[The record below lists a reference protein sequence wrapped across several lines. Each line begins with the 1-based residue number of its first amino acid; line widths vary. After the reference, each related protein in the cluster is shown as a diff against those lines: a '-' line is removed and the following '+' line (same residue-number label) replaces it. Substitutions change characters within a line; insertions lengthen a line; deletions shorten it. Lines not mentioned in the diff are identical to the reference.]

1 MRGMRPIRFRLP
13 RRPQPYTT
21 FAVLYDLL
29 SLEWP
34 VYRSGRITAIEALE
48 LQCGARV
55 LDLGCGTGLNL
66 RHLQRRIGPAG
77 RIVALDASSSMLRQA
92 ARRARRHGW
101 DNVTFICADAATV
114 DCRAWAPVDAAIA
127 TYALS
132 VVPNRAA
139 AWRVMRQ
146 ATRPGGR
153 IAVVDM
159 QDPEGR
165 WRVLRPIA
173 RWLCAVSRADI
184 DARPWRLLEAELGD
198 LRRAARRGQHI
209 QVRVGTVPPP
219 PAAEHGRQGMPG

>member
-1 MRGMRPIRFRLP
+1 MPPPRLRLP
-13 RRPQPYTT
+13 RRPEPYTR

-34 VYRSGRITAIEALE
+34 VYRSGRVAAIDALG
-48 LQCGARV
+48 LLPGNRV

-66 RHLQRRIGPAG
+66 RHLQRRIGPTG

-92 ARRARRHGW
+92 AGRARRHRW
-101 DNVTFICADAATV
+101 DNITFVCVDAATV
-114 DCRAWAPVDAAIA
+114 DTGAWAPVDAAIT

-132 VVPNRAA
+132 VVPDRPA
-139 AWRVMRQ
+139 AWRTLRR
-146 ATRPGGR
+146 ATRPGRR

-165 WRVLRPIA
+165 WRVLRPLA
-173 RWLCAVSRADI
+173 RWLCVISRADI
-184 DARPWRLLEAELGD
+184 EAQPWRLLEAELDDVG
-198 LRRAARRGQHI
+198 RASRRGQHI

-219 PAAEHGRQGMPG
+219 VPGRVTAATLPG